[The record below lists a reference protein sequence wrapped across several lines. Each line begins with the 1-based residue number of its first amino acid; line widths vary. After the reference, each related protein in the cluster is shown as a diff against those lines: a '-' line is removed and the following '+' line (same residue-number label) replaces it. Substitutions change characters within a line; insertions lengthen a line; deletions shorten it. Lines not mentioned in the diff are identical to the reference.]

1 MASIT
6 TKISQADYQFYF
18 LNNNMAIDLSGIYS
32 NVFNAIFQNI
42 KTIQN
47 NILFDVQT
55 GLISNAA
62 TATQKKVT
70 Y

>member
-6 TKISQADYQFYF
+6 TKISQADYQNYF
-18 LNNNMAIDLSGIYS
+18 LNTNVAKDLSGAYS

-62 TATQKKVT
+62 TTTQRKVAN
-70 Y
+70 

>member
-1 MASIT
+1 
-6 TKISQADYQFYF
+6 
-18 LNNNMAIDLSGIYS
+18 MAIDLSRAYS
-32 NVFNAIFQNI
+32 NVFSVFFQNI

-62 TATQKKVT
+62 TTTQSKVA